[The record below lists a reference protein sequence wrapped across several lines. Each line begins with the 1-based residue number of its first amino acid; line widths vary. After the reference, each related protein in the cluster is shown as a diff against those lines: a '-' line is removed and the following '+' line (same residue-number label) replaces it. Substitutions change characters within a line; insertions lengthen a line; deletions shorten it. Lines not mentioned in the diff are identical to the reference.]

1 MTEKSERCQ
10 GFSEVLA
17 AIHCL
22 DGKVDTN
29 TKAMNMLGKR
39 VGEVE
44 ASVSHVEK
52 SISEWRGGIKVAQ
65 WGIAILLA
73 VGGFTLGI
81 IRLVSK

>member
-1 MTEKSERCQ
+1 MNDKPERRQ
-10 GFSEVLA
+10 GFSELLA

-29 TKAMNMLGKR
+29 TAAVEELKKD
-39 VGEVE
+39 VKEVKKE
-44 ASVSHVEK
+44 
-52 SISEWRGGIKVAQ
+52 ISEWRGGITAAKWVV
-65 WGIAILLA
+65 GILLA

>member
-1 MTEKSERCQ
+1 MTEKSERRQ

-22 DGKVDTN
+22 DVKVDTN
-29 TKAMNMLGKR
+29 TNATNMLGER

-44 ASVSHVEK
+44 A